1 MAWMNE
7 NKNRGE
13 NIYLFN
19 ASLGYFLVSLHQQT
33 IITTMPLP
41 KPLTIYKASAGSG
54 KTFTLAVEYIKLLI
68 RDPQSYRY
76 ILAVTFTN
84 KATEEMKNRI
94 LSKLYGIAHGLSDAE
109 DYLTQVKKA
118 FPEKS
123 ERLIR
128 LTAGQALQLLVHN
141 YHYFRVE
148 TIDSFFQSVLRNLA
162 RELGLAANLN
172 VGLNNKEVESQAVD
186 NIIAN
191 IQHDEDPLLQ
201 WIMAFINEK
210 IQDNKSWNVIAGIK
224 DFGLSIFQEFYKTH
238 QDRMR
243 QLMDDAQF
251 FNTYK
256 MDLLARRA
264 KALRAMASFADRY
277 RILLDEEGL
286 SDKCFYRSSQ
296 SASAYFK
303 RLETGAFMD
312 GKGPNSYVAPALS
325 DSSAL
330 VSKTASASQ
339 AQAIETRVVPL
350 IIEAEKQRV
359 SSLVTVNSIDL
370 TLANI
375 NELRLLGRIEQEVND
390 INEATGNFL
399 LSNTQQL
406 LHKLIDGQDTPFIYE
421 KIGGQVRY
429 IMIDEFQDTSMVQ
442 WQNFKVLLD
451 DCIAHDNGS
460 LIVGDV
466 KQSIYR
472 WRNGD
477 WRLLQGLCDNENELV
492 GVKPLEVNY
501 RSQRNIINFNNTFF
515 KVAAKMTTQQIL
527 SDLQE
532 QGASNNVK
540 AEALEVEKAYADV
553 CQEVP
558 EKRPLSGQVSVR
570 LLPSE
575 DYGEQMIMQVKSIVE
590 QLLSGGT
597 PPGRIAVLVRKNKHI
612 ALLAEWFQQHPITVG
627 GQELMAPMVSDEAF
641 RLDASLAV
649 STIITAMRVLISP
662 NDTLALANLVKAYRK
677 VCLGNDK
684 LSDTNIFIDAEDLRS
699 QLPADVID
707 HWEELLSMPIIDLA
721 ERLYKD
727 FELSRLDGQ
736 SAYMCAFFDQLA
748 KYLQRHV
755 AGVSE
760 FLDEWDANLC
770 GKSIHSDEQ
779 NGIRLLTIHK
789 SKGLEFDHVII
800 PWCDW
805 EVEKND
811 DTLWVEPQVAP
822 YDDLPIAPLNLSKKK
837 LLGSIYKEDYQS
849 EHIKNLVDNLNV
861 LYVAFTRASRNLF
874 VVGRKNSS
882 QYPSQL
888 LATVLDCMC
897 KPPKDGETRG
907 ILDITREDCED
918 GPTSYDYGTFC
929 PSGIREEE
937 ATDNIFEQSEQGIS
951 IDIKNYETRAHFVQ
965 SYDSD
970 DFIMSDEEREK
981 CANRQTYID
990 AGNILH
996 MLFASIYTL
1005 NDLDTAINQLE
1016 FQGVL
1021 YDKTMTREELK
1032 ATLSNRLQSQQVRQ
1046 WFDPHWKVFNECSIL
1061 TYDDERQCLVEKRPD
1076 RVIYDG
1082 QQMIVIDFKT
1092 GAERVEHQR
1101 QVGEYMTLLKDM
1113 GYRNVSGYLW
1123 YVLTNHVLPVS
1134 GIL

>member
-1 MAWMNE
+1 MLA
-7 NKNRGE
+7 
-13 NIYLFN
+13 
-19 ASLGYFLVSLHQQT
+19 
-33 IITTMPLP
+33 P

-94 LSKLYGIAHGLSDAE
+94 LSKLYGIAHGLPDAD
-109 DYLTQVKKA
+109 DYLKQVRSA

-128 LTAGQALQLLVHN
+128 STAETALQLLIHN

-172 VGLNNKEVESQAVD
+172 VGLNNKEVEGQAVD

-224 DFGLSIFQEFYKTH
+224 EFGLSIFKEFYKTH
-238 QDRMR
+238 QDRLR
-243 QLMDDAQF
+243 QLMDDPKF
-251 FNTYK
+251 FATYK
-256 MDLLARRA
+256 SGLQARRTE
-264 KALRAMASFADRY
+264 ALKTINGVAARY
-277 RILLDEEGL
+277 RKVIDEEGL
-286 SDKCFYRSSQ
+286 TDKCFYRGSQ

-303 RLETGAFMD
+303 RLETGAFRD
-312 GKGPNSYVAPALS
+312 GKGPNAYLAPAL
-325 DSSAL
+325 DNPSAL
-330 VSKTASASQ
+330 VSKTASPAQ
-339 AQAIETRVVPL
+339 AHAIETRVVPL
-350 IIEAEKQRV
+350 IVEAEKLRV
-359 SSLVTVNSIDL
+359 CSLVVINSIDL

-375 NELRLLGRIEQEVND
+375 NELRLLGRIEQEVNS

-406 LHKLIDGQDTPFIYE
+406 LHKLIDGQDSPFIYE

-429 IMIDEFQDTSMVQ
+429 IMIDEFQDTNMVQ

-477 WRLLQGLCDNENELV
+477 WRLLRGLCDNASGMVE
-492 GVKPLEVNY
+492 VKPLVTNF
-501 RSQRNIINFNNTFF
+501 RSQRNIVNFNNTFF
-515 KVAAKMTTQQIL
+515 ERAAKTTTEQL
-527 SDLQE
+527 LADLQQ
-532 QGASNNVK
+532 QGTSAEVM
-540 AEALEVEKAYADV
+540 AEAQDVENAYADV
-553 CQEVP
+553 RQAVP
-558 EKRPLSGQVSVR
+558 EKRPDAGRVCVR
-570 LLPSE
+570 LLPPE
-575 DYGEQMIMQVKSIVE
+575 DYEEQMVMQVKGIIE
-590 QLLSGGT
+590 QLLALGT
-597 PPGRIAVLVRKNKHI
+597 PPGKIAVLVRKNKHI
-612 ALLAEWFQQHPITVG
+612 ALLAEWFQQHPIMVD

-649 STIITAMRVLISP
+649 NTIITAMHVLVYP
-662 NDTLALANLVKAYRK
+662 TDTLALANLVKAYRK
-677 VCLGNDK
+677 VCLSNENVT
-684 LSDTNIFIDAEDLRS
+684 DTEIFIAPVDLRS
-699 QLPADVID
+699 QLPPDMVE
-707 HWEELLSMPIIDLA
+707 HWDELLSMPIIDLA

-727 FELSRLDGQ
+727 FELSRIDGQ

-755 AGVSE
+755 AGINE
-760 FLDEWDANLC
+760 FLDEWEANLC
-770 GKSIHSDEQ
+770 GKSIHSDEH
-779 NGIRLLTIHK
+779 NGIRLLTVHK
-789 SKGLEFDHVII
+789 SKGLEFDHVIM

-811 DTLWVEPQVAP
+811 DTLWVEPQAPP
-822 YDDLPIAPLNLSKKK
+822 YDDLPIAPLSLSKKK
-837 LLGSIYKEDYQS
+837 LLGSVYKEDYQS
-849 EHIKNLVDNLNV
+849 EHIKNIVDNLNV

-874 VVGRKNSS
+874 VIGRKNSS
-882 QYPSQL
+882 RYPSQL
-888 LATVLDCMC
+888 LGTVLDHLCEDAQ
-897 KPPKDGETRG
+897 KDEREALSG
-907 ILDITREDCED
+907 IKKEESDD

-929 PSGIREEE
+929 PSAIKEEE
-937 ATDNIFEQSEQGIS
+937 TTANIFDQNEQGTS
-951 IDIKNYETRAHFVQ
+951 IDIQNYETRAHFVQ

-970 DFIMSDEEREK
+970 NFVMSDEQREQG
-981 CANRQTYID
+981 ANRRTYID

-996 MLFASIYTL
+996 SLFASIYYL
-1005 NDLDTAINQLE
+1005 DDLDNAIDQLE

-1021 YDKTMTREELK
+1021 YDKSMTREELK
-1032 ATLSNRLQSQQVRQ
+1032 TTLANRLQSQQVRE
-1046 WFDPHWKVFNECSIL
+1046 WFDPRWKVFNECSIL

-1092 GAERVEHQR
+1092 GAERAEHQR
-1101 QVGEYMTLLKDM
+1101 QVAEYMALLKDM
-1113 GYRNVSGYLW
+1113 GYPHVSGFLW
-1123 YVLTNHVLPVS
+1123 YVLTNHVLPVT
-1134 GIL
+1134 

>member
-1 MAWMNE
+1 MLA
-7 NKNRGE
+7 
-13 NIYLFN
+13 
-19 ASLGYFLVSLHQQT
+19 
-33 IITTMPLP
+33 P

-68 RDPQSYRY
+68 RDPQNYRY

-94 LSKLYGIAHGLSDAE
+94 LGKLYGIAHDLPDAD
-109 DYLTQVKKA
+109 DYLRQVKSA

-123 ERLIR
+123 EQLIR
-128 LTAGQALQLLVHN
+128 STAQTALQLLIHN

-224 DFGLSIFQEFYKTH
+224 EFGLSIFKEFYKTH

-243 QLMDDAQF
+243 QLMDDPEF
-251 FNTYK
+251 FATYK
-256 MDLLARRA
+256 SGLQARRA
-264 KALRAMASFADRY
+264 EAMKAITGLTTRY
-277 RILLDEEGL
+277 RAVLNEEGL
-286 SDKCFYRSSQ
+286 SDKCFYHGSQ

-303 RLETGAFMD
+303 RLETGAFRD
-312 GKGPNSYVAPALS
+312 GKGPNSYVAPALE
-325 DSSAL
+325 DPSAL
-330 VSKTASASQ
+330 VGKTASAAQ
-339 AQAIETRVVPL
+339 AHAIETRVVPL
-350 IIEAEKQRV
+350 IVEAEKLRV
-359 SSLVTVNSIDL
+359 DSLVTINSIDL

-406 LHKLIDGQDTPFIYE
+406 LHKLIDGQDSPFIYE

-451 DCIAHDNGS
+451 DCIAHDSGS

-477 WRLLQGLCDNENELV
+477 WRLLQGLCDNKSETVE
-492 GVKPLEVNY
+492 VKPLVTNF
-501 RSQRNIINFNNTFF
+501 RSQRSIVKFNNTFF
-515 KVAAKMTTQQIL
+515 EQAAKTTTGQL
-527 SDLQE
+527 LADLQQ
-532 QGASNNVK
+532 QGASAKVM
-540 AEALEVEKAYADV
+540 AEAQDVENAYADV
-553 CQEVP
+553 RQEVP
-558 EKRPLSGQVSVR
+558 EKRPEAGLVSVR
-570 LLPSE
+570 LLPNE
-575 DYGEQMIMQVKSIVE
+575 DYEEQMIMQVKCIIE
-590 QLLSGGT
+590 QLLACGT
-597 PPGRIAVLVRKNKHI
+597 PPGKIAVLVRKNKHI
-612 ALLAEWFQQHPITVG
+612 ALLAEWFQQHPITVD
-627 GQELMAPMVSDEAF
+627 GQEQMAPMVSDEAF

-649 STIITAMRVLISP
+649 NTIITAMRVLINP
-662 NDTLALANLVKAYRK
+662 TDTLALADLVKAYRK
-677 VCLGNDK
+677 VCLGNDE
-684 LSDTNIFIDAEDLRS
+684 LTDTEIFIAPNDLRS
-699 QLPADVID
+699 QLPADTVE

-727 FELSRLDGQ
+727 FELSRLNGQ
-736 SAYMCAFFDQLA
+736 SAYMCAFFDQLSNF
-748 KYLQRHV
+748 LQRHV
-755 AGVSE
+755 AGINE
-760 FLDEWDANLC
+760 FLDEWEANLC
-770 GKSIHSDEQ
+770 AKSIHSDEQ
-779 NGIRLLTIHK
+779 NGIRLLTVHK
-789 SKGLEFDHVII
+789 SKGLEFDHVIM

-811 DTLWVEPQVAP
+811 DTLWVEPQVPP
-822 YDDLPIAPLNLSKKK
+822 YDDLPIAPLSLSKKK
-837 LLGSIYKEDYQS
+837 LLGSVYKEDYQS
-849 EHIKNLVDNLNV
+849 EHIKNIVDNLNV

-874 VVGRKNSS
+874 VLGRKNSS
-882 QYPSQL
+882 RYPSQL
-888 LATVLDCMC
+888 LETVLDHLCEDAQ
-897 KPPKDGETRG
+897 KGKQQALLG
-907 ILDITREDCED
+907 IKKEESGD
-918 GPTSYDYGTFC
+918 GPTAYDYGTFS
-929 PSGIREEE
+929 PSAIKEEE
-937 ATDNIFEQSEQGIS
+937 TTANIFEQSEQGTTIE
-951 IDIKNYETRAHFVQ
+951 IRNYETRAHFVQ

-970 DFIMSDEEREK
+970 DFIMSDEERK
-981 CANRQTYID
+981 QATNRRTYID

-996 MLFASIYTL
+996 SLFASIYSL
-1005 NDLDTAINQLE
+1005 DDLDNAINQLE

-1021 YDKTMTREELK
+1021 YDKAMTREELR
-1032 ATLSNRLQSQQVRQ
+1032 ATLDNRLQSQQVRW

-1092 GAERVEHQR
+1092 GAERAEHQR
-1101 QVGEYMTLLKDM
+1101 QVGEYMALLRGM
-1113 GYRNVSGYLW
+1113 GYPNVSGYLW
-1123 YVLTNHVLPVS
+1123 YVLTNHVLP
-1134 GIL
+1134 IK

>member
-1 MAWMNE
+1 MLA
-7 NKNRGE
+7 
-13 NIYLFN
+13 
-19 ASLGYFLVSLHQQT
+19 
-33 IITTMPLP
+33 P

-84 KATEEMKNRI
+84 KATEEMKSRI
-94 LSKLYGIAHGLSDAE
+94 LGKLYGIAHGLPDAD
-109 DYLTQVKKA
+109 DYLKQVSKA

-128 LTAGQALQLLVHN
+128 STAELALQLLIHN

-162 RELGLAANLN
+162 RELGLAANLS
-172 VGLNNKEVESQAVD
+172 VGLNNKEVEGQAVD

-201 WIMAFINEK
+201 WIMGFINEK

-224 DFGLSIFQEFYKTH
+224 DFGLSIFKEFYKTH

-243 QLMDDAQF
+243 QLMDDPQF
-251 FNTYK
+251 FATYK
-256 MDLLARRA
+256 SGLQARRA
-264 KALRAMASFADRY
+264 EAMKAITSLADRY
-277 RILLDEEGL
+277 HALLDEEGL
-286 SDKCFYRSSQ
+286 TDKCFFQ
-296 SASAYFK
+296 GGKSASAYFK
-303 RLETGAFMD
+303 RLETGAFRD
-312 GKGPNSYVAPALS
+312 GKGPNAYVSPAL
-325 DSSAL
+325 DDPSAL
-330 VSKTASASQ
+330 VGKAASAAQ

-350 IIEAEKQRV
+350 IAEAEKLRV
-359 SSLVTVNSIDL
+359 SSLVTINSIDL

-375 NELRLLGRIEQEVND
+375 NELRLLGRIEQEVNA

-406 LHKLIDGQDTPFIYE
+406 LHKLIDGQDSPFIYE

-429 IMIDEFQDTSMVQ
+429 IMIDEFQDTSRVQ

-477 WRLLQGLCDNENELV
+477 WRLLQGLCDNKSEMTD
-492 GVKPLEVNY
+492 VKPLLVNY

-515 KVAAKMTTQQIL
+515 ERAAKITTQHL
-527 SDLQE
+527 VADLQQ
-532 QGASNNVK
+532 QGASAEVM
-540 AEALEVEKAYADV
+540 AEARDVANAYADV
-553 CQEVP
+553 RQEVP
-558 EKRPLSGQVSVR
+558 EKRPDAGQVSVR
-570 LLPSE
+570 LLPSD
-575 DYGEQMIMQVKSIVE
+575 DYEEQMILMVKDIIE
-590 QLLSGGT
+590 QLLAGGT
-597 PPGRIAVLVRKNKHI
+597 PPGKIAVLVRKNKHI
-612 ALLAEWFQQHPITVG
+612 ALLAEWFQQHPINVG
-627 GQELMAPMVSDEAF
+627 GQEMMAPMVSDEAF

-649 STIITAMRVLISP
+649 NTIVTAMHVLVNP
-662 NDTLALANLVKAYRK
+662 TDTLAMANLVKAYRK
-677 VCLGNDK
+677 VCLGNDQ
-684 LSDTNIFIDAEDLRS
+684 LTDSQIFIEDEELRT
-699 QLPADVID
+699 QLPTDMSE
-707 HWEELLSMPIIDLA
+707 HWNELLSMPIIDLA

-770 GKSIHSDEQ
+770 GKSIHSDES
-779 NGIRLLTIHK
+779 NGIRLLTVHK
-789 SKGLEFDHVII
+789 SKGLEFDHVIM

-837 LLGSIYKEDYQS
+837 LLGSVYKEDYQS
-849 EHIKNLVDNLNV
+849 EHIKNIVDNLNV

-874 VVGRKNSS
+874 VLGKKNSS

-888 LATVLDCMC
+888 LAKVLDQLC
-897 KPPKDGETRG
+897 KDEENGERQALPGLKGKDVA
-907 ILDITREDCED
+907 D
-918 GPTSYDYGTFC
+918 GPTTYDYGTFC
-929 PSGIREEE
+929 PSATGTKE
-937 ATDNIFEQSEQGIS
+937 ATSNIFEQGEQGIS
-951 IDIKNYETRAHFVQ
+951 IDIQNYETRAHFVQ

-970 DFIMSDEEREK
+970 NFVMSDEEREQG
-981 CANRQTYID
+981 ANRRTYID

-996 MLFASIYTL
+996 ALFASIYSL
-1005 NDLDTAINQLE
+1005 DDLDSAINQLE

-1021 YDKTMTREELK
+1021 YDKAMTREELK
-1032 ATLSNRLQSQQVRQ
+1032 TTLENRLQSQQVRQ
-1046 WFDPHWKVFNECSIL
+1046 WFAPHWKVFNECSIL
-1061 TYDDERQCLVEKRPD
+1061 TYDEERQCLIEKRPD

-1082 QQMIVIDFKT
+1082 KQMIVIDFKT
-1092 GAERVEHQR
+1092 GAERAEHQR
-1101 QVGEYMTLLKDM
+1101 QVSEYMTLLRDM

-1123 YVLTNHVLPVS
+1123 YVLTNHVLPVN
-1134 GIL
+1134 

>member
-1 MAWMNE
+1 
-7 NKNRGE
+7 
-13 NIYLFN
+13 
-19 ASLGYFLVSLHQQT
+19 
-33 IITTMPLP
+33 MPEP

-68 RDPQSYRY
+68 RDPQNYRY

-84 KATEEMKNRI
+84 KATEEMKTRI
-94 LSKLYGIAHGLSDAE
+94 LGKLYGIAHGLPDAD
-109 DYLTQVKKA
+109 DYLEQVSRA

-128 LTAGQALQLLVHN
+128 SSADLALQLLIHN

-172 VGLNNKEVESQAVD
+172 VGLNNKEVEGEAVD

-191 IQHDEDPLLQ
+191 IQHDEDPLLN
-201 WIMAFINEK
+201 WIMGFINEK

-224 DFGLSIFQEFYKTH
+224 EFGLSIFKEFYKTH

-243 QLMDDAQF
+243 QLMDDPDF
-251 FNTYK
+251 FATYK
-256 MDLLARRA
+256 SGLQVKRAEAIKAITALAAQYQR
-264 KALRAMASFADRY
+264 
-277 RILLDEEGL
+277 LLDENGL
-286 SDKCFYRSSQ
+286 TDKCFYQGSK

-303 RLETGAFMD
+303 RLETEAFKD
-312 GKGPNSYVAPALS
+312 GKGPNAYVKPAL
-325 DSSAL
+325 DDPSAL
-330 VSKTASASQ
+330 VGKNATAAQ
-339 AQAIETRVVPL
+339 AHAIETRVVPL
-350 IIEAEKQRV
+350 IRKAEELRV
-359 SSLVTVNSIDL
+359 SSLVTINSIDL
-370 TLANI
+370 TLRNI
-375 NELRLLGRIEQEVND
+375 NELRLLGRIEQEVNT
-390 INEATGNFL
+390 INEATSNFL

-406 LHKLIDGQDTPFIYE
+406 LHKLIDGQDSPFIYE

-477 WRLLQGLCDNENELV
+477 WRLLQGLSDHKSDRV
-492 GVKPLEVNY
+492 DVKPLAVNY

-515 KVAAKMTTQQIL
+515 ELAARTTTQQ
-527 SDLQE
+527 LQDE
-532 QGASNNVK
+532 LQQQGAS
-540 AEALEVEKAYADV
+540 EAIMSQALDVEKAYADV
-553 CQEVP
+553 QQEVP
-558 EKRPLSGQVSVR
+558 EKRADQGQVIVT
-570 LLPSE
+570 LLPRD
-575 DYGEQMIMQVKSIVE
+575 DYEEQMIMQVKGVIE
-590 QLLSGGT
+590 QLLACGT
-597 PPGRIAVLVRKNKHI
+597 PPGKIAVLVRKNKHI
-612 ALLAEWFQQHPITVG
+612 TLLAEWFQQHPITVD
-627 GQELMAPMVSDEAF
+627 GQEQMAPMVSDEAF

-649 STIITAMRVLISP
+649 NTIITAMHVLSNP
-662 NDTLALANLVKAYRK
+662 SDNLALATLVKSYRK
-677 VCLGNDK
+677 VCLGNDQ
-684 LSDTNIFIDAEDLRS
+684 LSDTEIFIAPQDLRS
-699 QLPADVID
+699 QLPTDMTE
-707 HWEELLSMPIIDLA
+707 HWDELLSMPLIDLT

-727 FELSRLDGQ
+727 FELTRLDGQ

-755 AGVSE
+755 AGISE
-760 FLDEWDANLC
+760 FLDEWEANLC
-770 GKSIHSDEQ
+770 SKSIHSDEQ

-822 YDDLPIAPLNLSKKK
+822 YNDLPIAPLNLSKSK

-849 EHIKNLVDNLNV
+849 EHIKNIVDNLNV

-874 VVGRKNSS
+874 IVGRKEAP
-882 QYPSQL
+882 QYPSRL
-888 LATVLDCMC
+888 LATVLDQLSGGSQDSS
-897 KPPKDGETRG
+897 KEPSVEVAKE
-907 ILDITREDCED
+907 EAVD
-918 GPTSYDYGTFC
+918 GPTTYAYGVFC
-929 PSGIREEE
+929 PSSVKKEETT
-937 ATDNIFEQSEQGIS
+937 ANIFEQGEQGTS
-951 IDIKNYETRAHFVQ
+951 IHIRNYEAHAHFVQ

-970 DFIMSDEEREK
+970 NFIMSDEEREEE
-981 CANRQTYID
+981 AARRTYID

-996 MLFASIYTL
+996 TLFASIFSL
-1005 NDLDTAINQLE
+1005 DDLDNAINQLE

-1021 YDKTMTREELK
+1021 YDKSMTREELK
-1032 ATLSNRLQSQQVRQ
+1032 ATLANRLRLPQVRQ
-1046 WFDPHWKVFNECSIL
+1046 WFDAHWKVFNECSIL

-1113 GYRNVSGYLW
+1113 GYHNVSGYLW
-1123 YVLTNHVLPVS
+1123 YILTNHVLPVK
-1134 GIL
+1134 